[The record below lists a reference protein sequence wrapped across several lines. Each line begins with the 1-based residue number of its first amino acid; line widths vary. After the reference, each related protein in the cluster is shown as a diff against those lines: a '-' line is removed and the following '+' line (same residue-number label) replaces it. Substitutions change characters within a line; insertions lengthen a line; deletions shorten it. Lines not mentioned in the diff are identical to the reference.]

1 MNKTTEYTAGVRGM
15 VSLATAKNPS
25 IGIYQEHF
33 INGNFDYAVRLSNGR
48 VVVSAESAQDF
59 EAQPS
64 SITDEMIQRVADSFK
79 SL

>member
-1 MNKTTEYTAGVRGM
+1 M
-15 VSLATAKNPS
+15 VSLATAKNSS

-33 INGNFDYAVRLSNGR
+33 INENFDYAVRLSNGR
-48 VVVSAESAQDF
+48 VLVSVESAQDF

-64 SITDEMIQRVADSFK
+64 SITDQMIQRVADSFK